1 MKKHVSAI
9 VYGGLDGIITT
20 FAVVAGSVGGNVTNI
35 VIIILGFS
43 NLLADGFSMG
53 AGAYLSATSDNNQS
67 KSKALAAGI
76 ATFISFNVFGL
87 IPLGAYLITNALIHD
102 KAIAFPIA
110 FVIVGVSLA
119 LLGWVKAN
127 LSEQKVR
134 TEILRTLSVGYV
146 AAIVAYGVGSL
157 LNYYL

>member
-1 MKKHVSAI
+1 
-9 VYGGLDGIITT
+9 
-20 FAVVAGSVGGNVTNI
+20 
-35 VIIILGFS
+35 
-43 NLLADGFSMG
+43 MG
-53 AGAYLSATSDNNQS
+53 PVAYLSATIGINNQS

-102 KAIAFPIA
+102 KDIAFPIA
-110 FVIVGVSLA
+110 FVISVSLGV
-119 LLGWVKAN
+119 LGWVKAN

-146 AAIVAYGVGSL
+146 AAIVAYGVGIL

>member
-20 FAVVAGSVGGNVTNI
+20 FAVVAGSVGGNVSNI

-102 KAIAFPIA
+102 KAIAF
-110 FVIVGVSLA
+110 VIVGVPLA

>member
-20 FAVVAGSVGGNVTNI
+20 FAVVAGSVGGNVSNI

-87 IPLGAYLITNALIHD
+87 IPLGAYLMTNAFIHD

-146 AAIVAYGVGSL
+146 AAIVAYGVGIL

>member
-1 MKKHVSAI
+1 
-9 VYGGLDGIITT
+9 
-20 FAVVAGSVGGNVTNI
+20 
-35 VIIILGFS
+35 
-43 NLLADGFSMG
+43 
-53 AGAYLSATSDNNQS
+53 
-67 KSKALAAGI
+67 LAAGI

-119 LLGWVKAN
+119 LLGCVKAN

-146 AAIVAYGVGSL
+146 AAIFAYGVGIL
-157 LNYYL
+157 LNYYLYTKKHLEYSRRFSF

>member
-20 FAVVAGSVGGNVTNI
+20 FAVVAGSVGGNVSNI

-76 ATFISFNVFGL
+76 ATFISFNAFGL

-102 KAIAFPIA
+102 KAIA

>member
-20 FAVVAGSVGGNVTNI
+20 FAVVAGSVGGNVSNI

-119 LLGWVKAN
+119 LLGWVN

-146 AAIVAYGVGSL
+146 AAIVAYGVGIL